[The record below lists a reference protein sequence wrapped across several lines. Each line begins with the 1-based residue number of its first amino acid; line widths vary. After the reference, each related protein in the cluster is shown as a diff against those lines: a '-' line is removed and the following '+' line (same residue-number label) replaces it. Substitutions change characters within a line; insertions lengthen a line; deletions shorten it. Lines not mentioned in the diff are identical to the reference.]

1 MGLFILAALIS
12 VPIIEIGLFIQ
23 VGGAIGLWPTLLIVI
38 VTGILGVTLL
48 RLQGLIALT
57 RLQQS
62 LDRSEAPL
70 EPIFDGFC
78 LLAAGLL
85 LLLPGF
91 FTDTLGLI
99 LLFPPFRRL
108 LRHLIAQRLQM
119 RGHMHYSASGLRQR
133 SDETIID
140 GEWQDVSDVQEP
152 SRPLPKSDQNRTE
165 KD

>member
-1 MGLFILAALIS
+1 MGLFILAAFI
-12 VPIIEIGLFIQ
+12 VIPIIEIGLFVQI
-23 VGGAIGLWPTLLIVI
+23 GGAIGLWPTLLIVI
-38 VTGILGVTLL
+38 VTGMAGIVLL

-62 LDRSEAPL
+62 LERGEAPL

-91 FTDTLGLI
+91 FTDSLGLI
-99 LLFPPFRRL
+99 LLLPPVRHL
-108 LRHLIAQRLQM
+108 LRHLMARRVQVQ
-119 RGHMHYSASGLRQR
+119 GHMHYSSSSSQH
-133 SDETIID
+133 SSHTTIID
-140 GEWQDVSDVQEP
+140 GEWQNVTDADDP
-152 SRPLPKSDQNRTE
+152 SRPLPKLDQKHPK

>member
-1 MGLFILAALIS
+1 MGLFILAAFIII
-12 VPIIEIGLFIQ
+12 PIIEIGLFVQ

-38 VTGILGVTLL
+38 VTGMVGIVLL

-62 LDRSEAPL
+62 LERGEAPL

-91 FTDTLGLI
+91 FTDSLGLI
-99 LLFPPFRRL
+99 LLLPPVRHL
-108 LRHLIAQRLQM
+108 LRHLLARQVRVQ
-119 RGHMHYSASGLRQR
+119 GHMHYSSSSSQHSGRT
-133 SDETIID
+133 TIID
-140 GEWQDVSDVQEP
+140 GEWQDVTDADDP
-152 SRPLPKSDQNRTE
+152 SRPLPKLDQNRPE